1 MCVDPGL
8 TTDSELQ
15 ACGVAHAP
23 LRAVLRA
30 RTFAVQIVEIGTSA
44 PPANRA
50 DHVLWPWTRDGKDF
64 AKAVAHPRGGAARPP
79 AGGEHGGALLGG
91 EAAGLAAAGRG
102 VGGRRAAEALEGLA
116 GERPGRRL
124 LTGVAGGDGQRGGCR
139 RAAGLVQIPQIR
151 REARIVQPPAGEPS
165 GELAESRGVYAARVR
180 RGGPH
185 DELGRGLGAGAM
197 RGRERAG
204 CAAAGGHVLH
214 DRQNYRA
221 LLVRVQHSQNDSF

>member
-1 MCVDPGL
+1 MEEQRHDRGVDEAAALGRL
-8 TTDSELQ
+8 GAL
-15 ACGVAHAP
+15 VA
-23 LRAVLRA
+23 
-30 RTFAVQIVEIGTSA
+30 
-44 PPANRA
+44 PA
-50 DHVLWPWTRDGKDF
+50 
-64 AKAVAHPRGGAARPP
+64 GAAWPP

-91 EAAGLAAAGRG
+91 EAAGLAAAGG
-102 VGGRRAAEALEGLA
+102 SVGFRRAAEALEGLA

-124 LTGVAGGDGQRGGCR
+124 LTGVAGGAPHGGDGQRGGCR

-151 REARIVQPPAGEPS
+151 REARIVQPPAGES
-165 GELAESRGVYAARVR
+165 GGELAESRGVYAARVR
-180 RGGPH
+180 RRGPR

-214 DRQNYRA
+214 DRQNCRA